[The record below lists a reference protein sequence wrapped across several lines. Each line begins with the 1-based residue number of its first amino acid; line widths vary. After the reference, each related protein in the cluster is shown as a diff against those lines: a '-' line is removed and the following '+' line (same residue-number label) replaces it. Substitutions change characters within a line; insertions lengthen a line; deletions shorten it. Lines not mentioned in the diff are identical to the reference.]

1 MSLLDEDP
9 LDRLPEKSTAVTSA
23 ITSPTAVSPGAQ
35 SPSGIQ
41 SPPPEPHTQHQHQH
55 PHVDHAKD
63 KLRHF
68 IHPDGRKIHIAHT
81 PEEHVKLQK
90 ELSQQH
96 GPDEFDVVISGSPE
110 HLAVVR
116 ELHAHHTARR
126 DTLRETHGAVFHEF
140 EKVRDDLDHLSSE
153 LNQLTHHGVAL
164 DANFSK
170 FGYTA
175 RIRTKDDHSGSS
187 TPSHA
192 SAASSSEQTL
202 LDKHQSRVVDGMKF
216 FRRPVIRQYFHKG
229 LLWRSARSGE
239 VGTFELFADLLY
251 VGIIGIIG
259 DKAAEDPTGKAFL
272 VYAINFTMAFK
283 IWNDLTLVSNWFERD
298 DVVQKLSVLLYLVLL
313 FAYTT
318 NISYAFEARHPGGE
332 SDTYIPMMSFY
343 LAERFYGALYFT
355 WLSYVVPLIRGT
367 LLYTSCIILLAIV
380 FWISS
385 IHVNYPGQLALIW
398 IAIVIDL
405 WGQGFG
411 MFLSRASA
419 RHLHT
424 PGGRRERFIRKY
436 FEFYPAI
443 NIEHRTERTNA
454 FVSLV
459 FGYSVLTILY
469 QSRANVGL
477 NAFLGKGILGLTQAF
492 AFQWLYFE
500 IDHHGV
506 HVHAIRRH
514 WLSSTVWIT
523 CHLPFVLSYVLAA
536 ATLSK
541 LVIAHDCANANIE
554 DLGESYQLKSVGD
567 IDVGLR
573 WFYCG
578 GIAAALLSMNLLSY
592 CHVHKTL
599 ENPRLRKGPRLV
611 IRSCI
616 AVAILLLPLAK
627 HLSSISLIG
636 TTTALVSLAL
646 ALDIFGMSCTGD
658 RFWTGGWC
666 DETKRCTQYEA
677 RIRCSRRKKQEIIK
691 AMHRG
696 ETVRLEELLRRQS
709 TNSSAM
715 SSQTELGVSEKL
727 GDEEWQHA
735 AL

>member
-1 MSLLDEDP
+1 MGLLDEDP
-9 LDRLPEKSTAVTSA
+9 VDSLGEKSTA
-23 ITSPTAVSPGAQ
+23 ITSPTAMSPGAQ

-41 SPPPEPHTQHQHQH
+41 SPPPEQQQHQHQHQH
-55 PHVDHAKD
+55 PHIDHAKE

-81 PEEHVKLQK
+81 PEEHAKLHK

-96 GPDEFDVVISGSPE
+96 GPDEFDVVISGTPE

-116 ELHAHHTARR
+116 ELHAHHSAQR
-126 DTLRETHGAVFHEF
+126 DTLRERHGDIFYEF
-140 EKVRDDLDHLSSE
+140 EKVRDDLDHLSNE

-187 TPSHA
+187 TPSHSTTTA
-192 SAASSSEQTL
+192 NSEQIL
-202 LDKHQSRVVDGMKF
+202 LDKHQSRVVEGTKF
-216 FRRPVIRQYFHKG
+216 FKRPVIRQYFHKG

-259 DKAAEDPTGKAFL
+259 DKASEDPTGKSFL

-298 DVVQKLSVLLYLVLL
+298 DIVQKLSVMLYLILL

-318 NISYAFEARHPGGE
+318 NISYAFEERHPGGE
-332 SDTYIPMMSFY
+332 FDTYIPMMSFY

-355 WLSYVVPLIRGT
+355 WLSYVVPLVRGT
-367 LLYTSCIILLAIV
+367 LLYTSIIILLAIV

-385 IHVNYPGQLALIW
+385 IHVDYPGQLGLIW

-419 RHLHT
+419 RHMHAQ
-424 PGGRRERFIRKY
+424 GSRRERFIRKY

-469 QSRANVGL
+469 QSRARVGL
-477 NAFLGKGILGLTQAF
+477 NAFLGKGILGLIQAF

-500 IDHHGV
+500 IDHQGV

-523 CHLPFVLSYVLAA
+523 CHLPFVLSYVLGA

-541 LVIAHDCANANIE
+541 LVLAHDCDNANVE
-554 DLGESYQLKSVGD
+554 DLGEAYQPRSVAE
-567 IDVGLR
+567 IDSGLR
-573 WFYCG
+573 WYYCG
-578 GIAAALLSMNLLSY
+578 GIAAALLSMTLLSY

-599 ENPRLRKGPRLV
+599 ENPRLRKVPRLV

-616 AVAILLLPLAK
+616 AIAILLLPLAK

-636 TTTALVSLAL
+636 TTTALVLL
-646 ALDIFGMSCTGD
+646 VLTIDIFGMSCTGD

-666 DETKRCTQYEA
+666 DESKRATHYEA
-677 RIRCSRRKKQEIIK
+677 RIRCSKRKKQEIIK